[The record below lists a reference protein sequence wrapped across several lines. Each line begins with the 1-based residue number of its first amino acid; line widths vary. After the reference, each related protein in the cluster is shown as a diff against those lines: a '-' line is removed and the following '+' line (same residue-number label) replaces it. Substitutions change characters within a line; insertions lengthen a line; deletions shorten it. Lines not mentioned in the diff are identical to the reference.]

1 MPQET
6 AKLLKQAR
14 TACMED
20 EFRKNNII
28 HLPRKGELIAAGD
41 IHGHRRNF
49 ERIKS
54 FADLGNNPE
63 RHVILQEVIHGGTQD
78 KKNDCPS
85 FRVLLDVFRYK
96 IKFPNQVHI
105 ILGNHDTAFITNSD
119 VLKNGKEMNKLMRNA
134 LKLRYEENFE
144 MVIDAIR
151 DTFLSLPL
159 AVKCENG
166 LWLSHSLPAN
176 RYLEQFGT
184 DIFERELVKGDFIKP
199 GSVYLL
205 TWGRKQKPQTL
216 EKLSEML
223 DAKFFL
229 LGHQPNPQGWDYLG
243 ENAIIITSEH
253 NQGCIVKLDLSAECS
268 IERITKNIIKLAS
281 IK

>member
-1 MPQET
+1 
-6 AKLLKQAR
+6 
-14 TACMED
+14 
-20 EFRKNNII
+20 
-28 HLPRKGELIAAGD
+28 
-41 IHGHRRNF
+41 
-49 ERIKS
+49 
-54 FADLGNNPE
+54 
-63 RHVILQEVIHGGTQD
+63 
-78 KKNDCPS
+78 
-85 FRVLLDVFRYK
+85 
-96 IKFPNQVHI
+96 
-105 ILGNHDTAFITNSD
+105 
-119 VLKNGKEMNKLMRNA
+119 
-134 LKLRYEENFE
+134 
-144 MVIDAIR
+144 
-151 DTFLSLPL
+151 
-159 AVKCENG
+159 
-166 LWLSHSLPAN
+166 LSHSLPAN